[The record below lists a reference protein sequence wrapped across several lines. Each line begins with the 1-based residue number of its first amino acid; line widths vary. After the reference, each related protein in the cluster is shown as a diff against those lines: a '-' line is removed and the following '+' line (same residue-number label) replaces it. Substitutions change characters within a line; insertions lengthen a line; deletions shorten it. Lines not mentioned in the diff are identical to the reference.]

1 MLGAFVFAWLLHI
14 FYDQTQTLQ
23 EPAQMMWQ
31 PQPIPDGLVY
41 WFLAQAKALVMIQI
55 VIIILLTFL
64 KIMRMLGV
72 EKVIQWMLRPLLKLV
87 GIGKEATTITLV
99 GITLG
104 IAFGG
109 GLLIKEAHA
118 GHVSKKDVFTSLILL
133 GFCHSLIEDTLLVI
147 LLGAHLSG
155 VLWFRLVFAFMFTSA
170 MSYWLTKVGPE
181 FQQKH
186 LMRP

>member
-1 MLGAFVFAWLLHI
+1 
-14 FYDQTQTLQ
+14 
-23 EPAQMMWQ
+23 
-31 PQPIPDGLVY
+31 
-41 WFLAQAKALVMIQI
+41 
-55 VIIILLTFL
+55 
-64 KIMRMLGV
+64 MRMLGV

-87 GIGKEATTITLV
+87 GIGKEAITITLV

-109 GLLIKEAHA
+109 GLLIKKAHA
-118 GHVSKKDVFTSLILL
+118 GRLSKKDVFTSLILL

-155 VLWFRLVFAFMFTSA
+155 VLWFRLVFAFMFTRA
-170 MSYWLTKVGPE
+170 MSYWLTKVSPE

-186 LMRP
+186 LIKS